1 MIQLI
6 HEMTYHLTAIN
17 TLSATEG
24 SPHVV
29 RHPWT
34 IVGGSLEG
42 PRIQAHLEGHG
53 SDWMRLGPDGYT
65 RPDVRMQF
73 RTKDG
78 ATILLRVTGLVEQ
91 TKAFQNAVANDSAT
105 SFADQYL
112 RLSLEFEA
120 GASSYTWLNTSLFLA
135 EGRMLGAGR
144 MEFEVYRVA

>member
-24 SPHVV
+24 SPHIV
-29 RHPWT
+29 RQPWA
-34 IVGGSLEG
+34 IVEGSLEG

-53 SDWMRLGPDGYT
+53 SDWIRLTADGYT

-73 RTKDG
+73 RTSDG
-78 ATILLRVTGLVEQ
+78 VTVLLRVTGLVEQ
-91 TKAFQNAVANDSAT
+91 TKAFQNANDSAT
-105 SFADQYL
+105 SFEDQYL
-112 RLSLEFEA
+112 RISMEFET
-120 GASSYTWLNTSLFLA
+120 GTSSYAWLNTSLFIA
-135 EGRMLGAGR
+135 EGRMLGTGR